1 MCWGLHYRALRAH
14 GLIAFVCFC
23 LNRYIYPRDCG
34 HAHRTLLASSLCPL
48 PLCEAIVEVLFWK
61 SSEGSAVRAHPTHTL
76 HSQLT
81 PHGHTHA
88 HTMPKAANGTVDTR
102 GIRKGATSS
111 GTARKFIKKQAA
123 SKQVKTLHP
132 NSRKAARL
140 QRGVLRQDKLTLV
153 KRHVDKKKLKH
164 GERLLWFQDA
174 LTPGKE
180 VYAYAEIC
188 EMIQHYIARLGIC
201 LLPFPSHPLILDA
214 ERIRAGSCH
223 SSDNVHVH
231 AP

>member
-1 MCWGLHYRALRAH
+1 
-14 GLIAFVCFC
+14 
-23 LNRYIYPRDCG
+23 
-34 HAHRTLLASSLCPL
+34 
-48 PLCEAIVEVLFWK
+48 
-61 SSEGSAVRAHPTHTL
+61 
-76 HSQLT
+76 
-81 PHGHTHA
+81 
-88 HTMPKAANGTVDTR
+88 MPKAANGTVDTR